1 MQGFA
6 YVLLEIRG
14 AMQKTIVN
22 GIELAYARCGHGQPL
37 VLLHGY
43 PLDHHIW
50 DAITPLL
57 EDKFDLLIPDLRG
70 FGESATVETP
80 YTMDDY
86 ASDIAALLDSL
97 RITKTAIAG
106 HSMGGY
112 VALAFA
118 RLFPD
123 RVTGL
128 GLIASQTLADSP
140 ERKEGRYKS
149 AAEAA
154 EQGIGG
160 IVEAMTP
167 KFTSDSNLQAFVR
180 QVMQRQTPQACI
192 GALKAMAER
201 PDSTSVLASLTCPI
215 VLVHGDADLLI
226 PVERAREAKEAAPHA
241 LLVELPGAGHLPMLE
256 AKEQTAQTLAAL
268 YTGA

>member
-1 MQGFA
+1 MQ
-6 YVLLEIRG
+6 
-14 AMQKTIVN
+14 TIHIN
-22 GIELAYARCGHGQPL
+22 GIELAYARRGTGSPL

-50 DAITPLL
+50 DDIVPLL
-57 EDKFDLLIPDLRG
+57 EDKFDLLLPDLRG
-70 FGESATVETP
+70 FGESTTIDTP

-86 ASDIAALLDSL
+86 AADIAALLDFL
-97 RITKTAIAG
+97 GMGKIAIAG

-123 RVTGL
+123 RLTGL

-140 ERKEGRYKS
+140 DRKEGRYKS

-154 EQGIGG
+154 EKGIGG

-167 KFTSDSNLQAFVR
+167 KFTSDPNLQVFAR
-180 QVMQRQTPQACI
+180 RVMERQTPQACI

-201 PDSTSVLASLTCPI
+201 PDSTSTLASLTCPI
-215 VLVHGDADLLI
+215 VIIHGDADVLI
-226 PVERAREAKEAAPHA
+226 PIERAREAKDAAPHA
-241 LLVELPGAGHLPMLE
+241 LLVELPGVGHLPMLE
-256 AKEQTAQTLAAL
+256 AKEETARALSTLHK
-268 YTGA
+268 GA

>member
-1 MQGFA
+1 
-6 YVLLEIRG
+6 
-14 AMQKTIVN
+14 MQKVRVN
-22 GIELAYARCGHGQPL
+22 GIELAYVRRGHGQPL

-50 DAITPLL
+50 DEIAPLL
-57 EDKFDLLIPDLRG
+57 EDKFDLLLPDLRG
-70 FGESATVETP
+70 FGDSTSVDTP
-80 YTMDDY
+80 PTMDTY

-97 RITKTAIAG
+97 GIEKTALAG

-123 RVTGL
+123 RLTGL
-128 GLIASQTLADSP
+128 GLIASQTLEDSP
-140 ERKEGRYKS
+140 DRKEGRYKS

-154 EQGIGG
+154 EKGTAG

-167 KFTSDSNLQAFVR
+167 KFTSSPTLQAFAR
-180 QVMQRQTPQACI
+180 QIMERQTPQACI

-201 PDSTSVLASLTCPI
+201 PDSTSLLASLTCP
-215 VLVHGDADLLI
+215 LVIIHGDADVLI
-226 PVERAREAKEAAPHA
+226 PIERAREAKAAAPHA
-241 LLVELPGAGHLPMLE
+241 LLVELAGVGHLPMLE
-256 AKEQTAQTLAAL
+256 AKEETARAL
-268 YTGA
+268 SALHT